1 MCDEI
6 EVGENEK
13 FEIEFLQSIEKFRA
27 PERGVDGDTLMA
39 AFLLEKTPPTTERN
53 WLLSNLYNR
62 QIRPEHAVESDTIVS
77 QIKFVD
83 ALTGD
88 EISVRTGQRINKYE

>member
-1 MCDEI
+1 MYDEI

-13 FEIEFLQSIEKFRA
+13 FEQEFCKSVENFRA

-77 QIKFVD
+77 RIKFVD